1 VYSVYMAQ
9 WDFVEWLLFWILET
23 SHFEFEW
30 DEGNASKSAK
40 KHGVETYE
48 VEAVFRSGLA
58 LPLGIQISPVVNEQR
73 LGLVGPTLNGKLLQ
87 IAFVMREG
95 RVRVISARP
104 AHKKERI
111 KYEEILRKIT

>member
-1 VYSVYMAQ
+1 MAQ
-9 WDFVEWLLFWILET
+9 WEFVEWLLFWILET

-30 DEGNASKSAK
+30 DEGNATKSQK
-40 KHGVETYE
+40 KHGVEIHE

-58 LPLGIQISPVVNEQR
+58 LPLGIQISPLVPEQR
-73 LGLVGPTLNGKLLQ
+73 LGLIGPTINGKLLQ
-87 IAFVMREG
+87 IAFVIRDG